1 MLVRLMIELALTL
14 CRDSYY
20 NMLRFIYMDM
30 QTADEPDTATIV
42 VKLRRRPLKHIANS
56 LL

>member
-20 NMLRFIYMDM
+20 NMLRFYIYGY
-30 QTADEPDTATIV
+30 ADC
-42 VKLRRRPLKHIANS
+42 
-56 LL
+56 